1 MGGDCGRVREHEGVS
16 GQKISLGKGFKM
28 KDGKL
33 VKVQHFRDASHAIRA
48 KKSKK
53 QRPVRRSV

>member
-1 MGGDCGRVREHEGVS
+1 MA
-16 GQKISLGKGFKM
+16 GQKIQLGCGFKV

-33 VKVQHFRDASHAIRA
+33 VKSAYYPDASAAIRA

-53 QRPVRRSV
+53 QRPQKRIV

>member
-1 MGGDCGRVREHEGVS
+1 MA
-16 GQKISLGKGFKM
+16 GQRIKLGKGFKL

-33 VKVQHFRDASHAIRA
+33 TKVAYYPNASAAIKA

-53 QRPVRRSV
+53 QKVQRRVV

>member
-1 MGGDCGRVREHEGVS
+1 MTGI
-16 GQKISLGKGFKM
+16 KLALGKGFRI

-48 KKSKK
+48 KKSKR
-53 QRPVRRSV
+53 QRPQKRIV

>member
-1 MGGDCGRVREHEGVS
+1 MA
-16 GQKISLGKGFKM
+16 GQKIKLGNGFKM

-33 VKVQHFRDASHAIRA
+33 VKVAQYRDASHAIRA

-53 QRPVRRSV
+53 QKPIKRAV

>member
-1 MGGDCGRVREHEGVS
+1 MA
-16 GQKISLGKGFKM
+16 GQKIQLGRGFKV

-33 VKVQHFRDASHAIRA
+33 TKVAYYPDASAAIRA

-53 QRPVRRSV
+53 QRPQKRIV

>member
-1 MGGDCGRVREHEGVS
+1 MTGV
-16 GQKISLGKGFKM
+16 KVKLGKGFKI

-33 VKVQHFRDASHAIRA
+33 TKVHYYPDASAAIRA

-53 QRPVRRSV
+53 QRPQKRIV